1 MNVGQLVVDLVTDA
15 SEYGRG
21 LTDAENQN
29 KSWAGR
35 IGGVASTA
43 LKGVL
48 LSGAAAAV
56 IGIGAIGSAAFD
68 VSRQT
73 EQASASIAASL
84 GIPTAEAER
93 FGEVARRVYGN
104 NFAEDVNAAGAAVG
118 EVAKQFQ
125 LAADDPSLQRITEQ
139 AIALKDTF
147 GTEVPE
153 SVSAAKT
160 LMENFGISSDEAFNL
175 ITAGYQ
181 RGMDRSGDFLDTIGE
196 YSTQFANGGA
206 NVTQFFSLLD
216 SGLQGG
222 MLGTDKAADLFKE
235 FRVRIQDGSTL
246 TAEGLAMIGI
256 NAETMAAR
264 MADGSLTAAE
274 AFTMVQTHLAD
285 LDDENLRM
293 QAGVALMG
301 TQFEDLGNKAALGA
315 VLTSDAFAN
324 VEGASD
330 SLNNKY
336 ATLGDAVT
344 GIWRRLVVAVSPF
357 TDKVLDLVNDNMPRL
372 MGAFDAFEANLGPV
386 ISTIGSLIN
395 YYQIV
400 IEDGDYLNDHLS
412 ELPASMQ
419 GVVKATG
426 QVIEWFQN
434 LSAGVGANT
443 DRFAYFQEWI
453 DTNMPLV
460 QTLVGNV
467 LGAISR
473 FWEEN
478 GAAIMHVVEN
488 TFSNVMLII
497 DTTLKTVMD
506 LVTFFLQILTGDF
519 EGAGDTLV
527 GIVTRIWDTVG
538 TVIGNQ
544 LDSIWTLVTDIDWD
558 ELGRNIVGGM
568 IDGIVG
574 MSSALWQA
582 ADELSQDLWDRM
594 TGWWDVNSSSDKA
607 DEGLGQQIG
616 RGMGL
621 GVPKGLAD
629 VMSQIDGSM
638 AGLFGDLGQMSMA
651 GSANGGRGASVSL
664 VQNFYGPA
672 DAALVRD
679 ASENGIASGLRA
691 MGY

>member
-21 LTDAENQN
+21 LSDAENQN

-73 EQASASIAASL
+73 EQASANISASL
-84 GIPTAEAER
+84 GLPIAEAER

-104 NFAEDVNAAGAAVG
+104 NFAEDVTAAGAAVG

-181 RGMDRSGDFLDTIGE
+181 RGLDRSGDFLDTIGE

-206 NVTQFFSLLD
+206 NVTEFFSLLD

-246 TAEGLAMIGI
+246 TADGLAMIGL

-274 AFTMVQTHLAD
+274 AFTMVQTHLAGIS
-285 LDDENLRM
+285 DENIRM
-293 QAGVALMG
+293 QAGVALLG
-301 TQFEDLGNKAALGA
+301 TQFEDLGTKAALGA
-315 VLTSDAFAN
+315 TLTSDAFAN
-324 VEGASD
+324 VEGSTD
-330 SLNNKY
+330 GLNAKY
-336 ATLGDAVT
+336 NTLGDAVG

-357 TDKVLDLVNDNMPRL
+357 TDKLLDLVNDAMPTV
-372 MGAFDAFEANLGPV
+372 MAGFDTFETNVGPTLDRVGGV
-386 ISTIGSLIN
+386 INS
-395 YYQIV
+395 
-400 IEDGDYLNDHLS
+400 
-412 ELPASMQ
+412 
-419 GVVKATG
+419 VVTTATG
-426 QVIEWFQN
+426 LYEK
-434 LSAGVGANT
+434 LTSGVAENT
-443 DRFAYFQEWI
+443 ATFGYFQAWI

-473 FWEEN
+473 FWDEN

-544 LDSIWTLVTDIDWD
+544 LDSIWTLVTDIDWG
-558 ELGRNIVGGM
+558 ELGRNIVQGM
-568 IDGIVG
+568 IDGIIG
-574 MSSALWQA
+574 MSTALWQA
-582 ADELSQDLWDRM
+582 ADTLSQNLWDRM
-594 TGWWDVNSSSDKA
+594 TGWWDVNSPSDKA

-616 RGMGL
+616 RGLGL

-629 VMSQIDGSM
+629 VMGQVDGSM
-638 AGLFGDLGQMSMA
+638 AGLFDGMGHLATGVGGGGNLG
-651 GSANGGRGASVSL
+651 GISL

-672 DAALVRD
+672 DPALVRG
-679 ASENGIASGLRA
+679 ASESGVRSALRA
-691 MGY
+691 VGA

>member
-21 LTDAENQN
+21 LSDAENQN

-35 IGGVASTA
+35 IGNVASGA
-43 LKGVL
+43 LKGAIL
-48 LSGAAAAV
+48 GGAAAAV
-56 IGIGAIGSAAFD
+56 IGIGAIGAAAFD

-73 EQASASIAASL
+73 EQASANISASL
-84 GIPTAEAER
+84 GLPIAEAER

-104 NFAEDVNAAGAAVG
+104 NFAEDVTSAGAAVA

-153 SVSAAKT
+153 SVSAART

-181 RGMDRSGDFLDTIGE
+181 RGLDRSGDFLDTIGE

-246 TAEGLAMIGI
+246 TADSLAMIGL
-256 NAETMAAR
+256 NAESMAAQ
-264 MADGSLTAAE
+264 MADGSLTAAD
-274 AFTMVQTHLAD
+274 AFTMVQAALAATG
-285 LDDENLRM
+285 DENVRF
-293 QAGVALMG
+293 QAGVGLLG
-301 TQFEDLGNKAALGA
+301 TQFEDLGTKAALGA
-315 VLTSDAFAN
+315 TLTSDAFAN
-324 VEGASD
+324 VEGSTD

-336 ATLGDAVT
+336 ATLGDAVS

-357 TDKVLDLVNDNMPRL
+357 TDKLLDLVNDNMPRL
-372 MGAFDAFEANLGPV
+372 MGAFDTFEANLGPV

-400 IEDGDYLNDHLS
+400 IEEGDWLNDHLS
-412 ELPASMQ
+412 ELPESMQ

-434 LSAGVGANT
+434 LSANVGANT
-443 DRFAYFQEWI
+443 DRFAYFQGWI

-473 FWEEN
+473 FWEDN

-488 TFSNVMLII
+488 TFNNVMLII

-506 LVTFFLQILTGDF
+506 LVTFFLQILTGDW

-544 LDSIWTLVTDIDWD
+544 LDSIRTLVTEIDWGD
-558 ELGRNIVGGM
+558 LGRNIVQGM
-568 IDGIVG
+568 IDGIIG

-582 ADELSQDLWDRM
+582 ADELSQNLWDRM
-594 TGWWDVNSSSDKA
+594 TGWWDVNSPSDKA
-607 DEGLGQQIG
+607 DEGLGQMI
-616 RGMGL
+616 GL
-621 GVPKGLAD
+621 GVGQGIPKGLGDALGTVD
-629 VMSQIDGSM
+629 AAMG
-638 AGLFGDLGQMSMA
+638 GLFNNMGQA
-651 GSANGGRGASVSL
+651 GSRGTGGFSL
-664 VQNFYGPA
+664 VQNFYGAADPA
-672 DAALVRD
+672 MVRG
-679 ASENGIASGLRA
+679 ASESGVRSALRA
-691 MGY
+691 VGA

>member
-35 IGGVASTA
+35 IGGVASGA
-43 LKGVL
+43 LKGAIL
-48 LSGAAAAV
+48 GGAGAAV
-56 IGIGAIGSAAFD
+56 IGIGAIGAAAFD

-181 RGMDRSGDFLDTIGE
+181 RGMDRSGDFLETIGE

-206 NVTQFFSLLD
+206 DATQFFSLLD

-246 TAEGLAMIGI
+246 TAESLASIGL
-256 NAETMAAR
+256 NAETMSAQLAN
-264 MADGSLTAAE
+264 GTLTAAD
-274 AFTMVQTHLAD
+274 AFTMVQAALAATG
-285 LDDENLRM
+285 DENVRF
-293 QAGVALMG
+293 QAGVGLLG
-301 TQFEDLGNKAALGA
+301 TQFEDLGTKAALGA
-315 VLTSDAFAN
+315 TLTSDAFAN

-330 SLNNKY
+330 SLDAKY
-336 ATLGDAVT
+336 NTLGDAVS

-357 TDKVLDLVNDNMPRL
+357 TDKLLDLVNDAMPTV
-372 MGAFDAFEANLGPV
+372 MAGFDTFEANVGPTLERVGGV
-386 ISTIGSLIN
+386 IKS
-395 YYQIV
+395 
-400 IEDGDYLNDHLS
+400 
-412 ELPASMQ
+412 
-419 GVVKATG
+419 VVTTATG
-426 QVIEWFQN
+426 LYEK
-434 LSAGVGANT
+434 LTSGVAENT
-443 DRFAYFQEWI
+443 ATFGYFQDWI

-473 FWEEN
+473 FWDEN
-478 GAAIMHVVEN
+478 GAAIMRVVEN

-527 GIVTRIWDTVG
+527 GIVTRIWDTVS
-538 TVIGNQ
+538 TVIGDQ
-544 LDSIWTLVTDIDWD
+544 LDSIWTRVTEIDWN

-582 ADELSQDLWDRM
+582 AEELSQDLWERM
-594 TGWWDVNSSSDKA
+594 TGWWDVNSPSDKA

-616 RGMGL
+616 RGLGL

-629 VMSQIDGSM
+629 VMSQVDGSM
-638 AGLFGDLGQMSMA
+638 AGLFGDMGQMSMA

-664 VQNFYGPA
+664 IQNFYGPA

>member
-21 LTDAENQN
+21 LSDAENQN

-43 LKGVL
+43 LKGAIL
-48 LSGAAAAV
+48 GGATAAIV
-56 IGIGAIGSAAFD
+56 GIGAIGAAAFD

-73 EQASASIAASL
+73 EQASANIAASL

-104 NFAEDVNAAGAAVG
+104 NFAEDVTAAGAAVG

-147 GTEVPE
+147 GTEVPD

-181 RGMDRSGDFLDTIGE
+181 RGLDRSGDFLDTIGE

-206 NVTQFFSLLD
+206 NVSQFFSMLD

-222 MLGTDKAADLFKE
+222 MLGTDKAADMFKE

-246 TAEGLAMIGI
+246 TSESLASIGLNADAMS
-256 NAETMAAR
+256 AQFAA
-264 MADGSLTAAE
+264 GTLTAAA
-274 AFTMVQTHLAD
+274 AFTMVQEALAATG
-285 LDDENLRM
+285 DENVRF
-293 QAGVALMG
+293 QAGVGLLG
-301 TQFEDLGNKAALGA
+301 TQFEDLGTKAALGA
-315 VLTSDAFAN
+315 TLTGDAFKN
-324 VEGASD
+324 VEGSTD
-330 SLNNKY
+330 SLNAKY
-336 ATLGDAVT
+336 ATLGDAVS

-357 TDKVLDLVNDNMPRL
+357 TDKLLDLVNDAMPTV
-372 MGAFDAFEANLGPV
+372 MAGFDTFEKNVGPTLESVGGV
-386 ISTIGSLIN
+386 INS
-395 YYQIV
+395 
-400 IEDGDYLNDHLS
+400 
-412 ELPASMQ
+412 
-419 GVVKATG
+419 VVTTATG
-426 QVIEWFQN
+426 LYEK
-434 LSAGVGANT
+434 LTSGVAENT
-443 DRFAYFQEWI
+443 ATFGYFQEWI

-478 GAAIMHVVEN
+478 GAAIMSVVEN
-488 TFSNVMLII
+488 TFENVMLII
-497 DTTLKTVMD
+497 DTVLKTVMD
-506 LVTFFLQILTGDF
+506 MVTFWLQIFTGDW

-544 LDSIWTLVTDIDWD
+544 LDSIWTLVTDIDWN

-594 TGWWDVNSSSDKA
+594 TGWWDVNSPSDKA

-616 RGMGL
+616 RGLGL

-629 VMSQIDGSM
+629 VMSQVDGSM
-638 AGLFGDLGQMSMA
+638 AGLFGDMGQMSMA
-651 GSANGGRGASVSL
+651 GTGGGGRGASVSL
-664 VQNFYGPA
+664 IQNFYGQA
-672 DAALVRD
+672 DSALVRD
-679 ASENGIASGLRA
+679 ASENGIAAGLRA